1 MLIKIIQIKSFLFT
15 CKLNVANHNFIIYT
29 CTRFY
34 TLSVYKN
41 NLIKEI
47 NMIKSIQNFFKG
59 MIIGIANII
68 PGVSGG
74 TLALILNIYEPLI
87 EGIHNISW
95 DTLIKIFKLFS
106 FKKKALA
113 EFKEEMKSI
122 RIGLL
127 ILVLAG
133 AGLSIALF
141 SSVMTFLIQNYQAP
155 TFGFFFGLIIISI
168 VIPLKMI
175 KKINF
180 KVVLAL
186 IIAIAL
192 IMGLSMLETDEGKIQ
207 KEEQKILLEEE
218 GIAETAD
225 NSPLDYAYLV
235 LCGAVAMSTMIVPGV
250 SGSFVLLL
258 MGRYFDVLEAVSSWN
273 FAVLGAFALGAVLGL
288 LIFSRL
294 LNYLLKKHH
303 DNTMGFLTGL
313 VIGSLWAIW
322 PFKEL
327 YTLTSGE
334 VITLSNIIPETL
346 GKNEILTIGTIVAGM
361 VIVVVMILLEKK
373 NKKVKEN

>member
-1 MLIKIIQIKSFLFT
+1 LAVNLNSF
-15 CKLNVANHNFIIYT
+15 
-29 CTRFY
+29 
-34 TLSVYKN
+34 
-41 NLIKEI
+41 KETS
-47 NMIKSIQNFFKG
+47 MIKSIQNFFKG

-95 DTLIKIFKLFS
+95 QTVVKFFKLFT
-106 FKKKALA
+106 FKKQAFID
-113 EFKEEMKSI
+113 FKEELKSI
-122 RIGLL
+122 RFGLL

-133 AGLSIALF
+133 AGLSILLF
-141 SSVMTFLIQNYQAP
+141 SRLMTYLIQNHQAP

-168 VIPLKMI
+168 IIPLRMI

-207 KEEQKILLEEE
+207 KEELKITMDEE
-218 GIAETAD
+218 GVAESGE
-225 NSPLDYAYLV
+225 NSVLDYAYLV
-235 LCGAVAMSTMIVPGV
+235 LCGAVAMSTMIIPGV
-250 SGSFVLLL
+250 SGSFVLLM
-258 MGRYFDVLEAVSSWN
+258 MGRYFDVLEAVSSLN
-273 FAVLGAFALGAVLGL
+273 MAVLGAFAIGAVLGL
-288 LIFSRL
+288 LLFSRL
-294 LNYLLKKHH
+294 LNFLLKNHH
-303 DNTMGFLTGL
+303 DVTMGFLTGL

-327 YTLTSGE
+327 HTLSSGE
-334 VITLSNIIPETL
+334 VITLSNIIPEAI
-346 GKNEILTIGTIVAGM
+346 GKGELITIGTTLAGM
-361 VIVVVMILLEKK
+361 VIVIIMILLEKR
-373 NKKVKEN
+373 NKKAQEN

>member
-1 MLIKIIQIKSFLFT
+1 
-15 CKLNVANHNFIIYT
+15 
-29 CTRFY
+29 
-34 TLSVYKN
+34 
-41 NLIKEI
+41 
-47 NMIKSIQNFFKG
+47 MIKSIQNFFKG

-95 DTLIKIFKLFS
+95 DTVVKFFKLFS
-106 FKKKALA
+106 FKKQAYEK
-113 EFKEEMKSI
+113 FKEELKSI
-122 RIGLL
+122 RFGLL
-127 ILVLAG
+127 VLVLAG
-133 AGLSIALF
+133 AALSILLF

-180 KVVLAL
+180 KVILAL
-186 IIAIAL
+186 IIAIIL
-192 IMGLSMLETDEGKIQ
+192 IMGLSMLETDEAKIQ
-207 KEEQKILLEEE
+207 KEEQKILLDEE
-218 GIAETAD
+218 GIGETAD
-225 NSPLDYAYLV
+225 NTPLDYAYLV
-235 LCGAVAMSTMIVPGV
+235 LCGAVAMSTMIIPGV

-258 MGRYFDVLEAVSSWN
+258 MGRYFDVLEAVSSLN
-273 FAVLGAFALGAVLGL
+273 FAVLGAFALGAILGL
-288 LIFSRL
+288 LLFSKF
-294 LNYLLKKHH
+294 LNYLLKNHH

-334 VITLSNIIPETL
+334 VITLSNIIPETF
-346 GKNEILTIGTIVAGM
+346 GKNEILTVGTMVAGI
-361 VIVVVMILLEKK
+361 VIVVLMIFLEKK
-373 NKKVKEN
+373 NKKVKED